1 LNNRGNLSF
10 VAAALRKILVVEDEP
25 LMASLLAQSLKTA
38 NFSVETAEDAGKARK
53 AIDRFDPDILLLDI
67 SLGDGPS
74 GIHLAHAI
82 HETRPDI
89 AILIL
94 TKHPDAKS
102 ATAEGLDLPPNVGFL
117 RKHLVN
123 DIQYLLSAIEKVLT
137 DRPEEVRQDQPIDS
151 PISKLGTQ
159 ALRVLNLVAQ
169 GYNNTEIA
177 LRMDLSVKSVERWI
191 ETIYRELGIESKGAI
206 NPRVEAARQYYLIAG
221 ISHRRIE
228 S

>member
-1 LNNRGNLSF
+1 MPGGG
-10 VAAALRKILVVEDEP
+10 RKLLVVEDEP
-25 LMASLLAQSLKTA
+25 LMASLLAESLNAA
-38 NFSVETAEDAGKARK
+38 NFNVETAPDAAKARK
-53 AIDRFDPDILLLDI
+53 VIDRFDPDILLLDI

-74 GIHLAHAI
+74 GVHLAHAI

-102 ATAEGLDLPPNVGFL
+102 ATADGLELPPNVGFL

-123 DIQYLLSAIEKVLT
+123 DMSYLLNAIEKVLT
-137 DRPEEVRQDQPIDS
+137 DRHLEVRQDQPVTS
-151 PISKLGTQ
+151 PIAQLGSQ
-159 ALRVLNLVAQ
+159 AIKVLALVAQ

-177 LRMDLSVKSVERWI
+177 LRMDLSIKSVERWI
-191 ETIYRELGIESKGAI
+191 ETIYRELNIDSKGAI

-221 ISHRRIE
+221 ISHRTID

>member
-1 LNNRGNLSF
+1 MPGTE
-10 VAAALRKILVVEDEP
+10 RKLLVVEDEP
-25 LMASLLAQSLKTA
+25 LMASLLAESLSAA
-38 NFSVETAEDAGKARK
+38 NFTVETAPDAAKARK

-74 GIHLAHAI
+74 GVHLAHAV

-102 ATAEGLDLPPNVGFL
+102 ATADSLDLPPNVGFL

-123 DIQYLLSAIEKVLT
+123 DVSYLLTAIEKVLT
-137 DRPEEVRQDQPIDS
+137 DRHAEVRQDEPLAS
-151 PISKLGTQ
+151 PIAQLGNQ
-159 ALRVLNLVAQ
+159 AMKVLNLVAQ

-177 LRMDLSVKSVERWI
+177 SRMNLSVKSVERWV
-191 ETIYRELGIESKGAI
+191 ETIYRELKLDSRGAI

-221 ISHRRIE
+221 ISQRTID

>member
-1 LNNRGNLSF
+1 MPGGG
-10 VAAALRKILVVEDEP
+10 RKLLVVEDEP
-25 LMASLLAQSLKTA
+25 LMASLLAESLNAA
-38 NFSVETAEDAGKARK
+38 NFNVETAPDAAKARK
-53 AIDRFDPDILLLDI
+53 VIDRFDPDILLLDI

-74 GIHLAHAI
+74 GVHLAHAV

-102 ATAEGLDLPPNVGFL
+102 ATSDGLDLPPNVGFL

-123 DIQYLLSAIEKVLT
+123 DISYLLNAIEKVLT
-137 DRPEEVRQDQPIDS
+137 DRHSEVRQDQPVTS
-151 PISKLGTQ
+151 PIAQLSSQ
-159 ALRVLNLVAQ
+159 AIKVLTLVAQ

-177 LRMDLSVKSVERWI
+177 TRMDLSIKSVERWI
-191 ETIYRELGIESKGAI
+191 ETIYRELNIDSKGAI

-221 ISHRRIE
+221 ISQRTID

>member
-1 LNNRGNLSF
+1 MLGGG
-10 VAAALRKILVVEDEP
+10 RKLLVVEDEP
-25 LMASLLAQSLKTA
+25 LMASLLAESLNAA
-38 NFSVETAEDAGKARK
+38 NFNVETAPDAAKARK
-53 AIDRFDPDILLLDI
+53 VIDRFDPDILLLDI

-74 GIHLAHAI
+74 GVHLAHAV

-102 ATAEGLDLPPNVGFL
+102 ATADGLELPPNIGFL

-123 DIQYLLSAIEKVLT
+123 DMSYLLNAIEKVLT
-137 DRPEEVRQDQPIDS
+137 DRHSEVRQDQPVTS
-151 PISKLGTQ
+151 PIAQLGSQ
-159 ALRVLNLVAQ
+159 AIKVLALVAQ

-191 ETIYRELGIESKGAI
+191 ENIYRELNIDSKGAI

-221 ISHRRIE
+221 ISHRTID

>member
-1 LNNRGNLSF
+1 MPGGG
-10 VAAALRKILVVEDEP
+10 RKLLVVEDEP
-25 LMASLLAQSLKTA
+25 LMASLLAESLTAA
-38 NFSVETAEDAGKARK
+38 NFNVETAPDAAKARK
-53 AIDRFDPDILLLDI
+53 VIDRFDPDILLLDI

-74 GIHLAHAI
+74 GVHLAHAV

-102 ATAEGLDLPPNVGFL
+102 ATADGLDLPPNVGFL

-123 DIQYLLSAIEKVLT
+123 DMSYLLNAIEKVLT
-137 DRPEEVRQDQPIDS
+137 DRHSEVRQDQPVTS
-151 PISKLGTQ
+151 PIAQLSSQ
-159 ALRVLNLVAQ
+159 AIKVLALVAK

-177 LRMDLSVKSVERWI
+177 LRMDLSIKSVERWI
-191 ETIYRELGIESKGAI
+191 ETIYRELNIDSKGAI

-221 ISHRRIE
+221 ISHRTID

>member
-1 LNNRGNLSF
+1 MLGGG
-10 VAAALRKILVVEDEP
+10 RKLLVVEDES
-25 LMASLLAQSLKTA
+25 LMASLLAESLNAA
-38 NFSVETAEDAGKARK
+38 NFNVETAPDAAKARK
-53 AIDRFDPDILLLDI
+53 VIDRFDPDILLLDI

-74 GIHLAHAI
+74 GVHLAHAV

-102 ATAEGLDLPPNVGFL
+102 ATSDGLDLPPNVGFL

-123 DIQYLLSAIEKVLT
+123 DISYLLNAIEKVLT
-137 DRPEEVRQDQPIDS
+137 DRHSEVRQDQPVTS
-151 PISKLGTQ
+151 PIAQLSSQ
-159 ALRVLNLVAQ
+159 AIKVLALVAQ

-177 LRMDLSVKSVERWI
+177 TRMDLSIKSVERWI
-191 ETIYRELGIESKGAI
+191 ETIYRELNIDSKGAI

-221 ISHRRIE
+221 ISQRTID

>member
-1 LNNRGNLSF
+1 MPG
-10 VAAALRKILVVEDEP
+10 AGRKLLVVEDEP
-25 LMASLLAQSLKTA
+25 LMASLLAESLSAA
-38 NFSVETAEDAGKARK
+38 NFIVETAPDAAKARRVL
-53 AIDRFDPDILLLDI
+53 DRFDPDILLLDI

-74 GIHLAHAI
+74 GVHLAHAV

-102 ATAEGLDLPPNVGFL
+102 ATADGLDLPPNVGFL

-123 DIQYLLSAIEKVLT
+123 DMSYLLNAIEKVLT
-137 DRPEEVRQDQPIDS
+137 DRHSEVRQDQPVTS
-151 PISKLGTQ
+151 PIAQLGSQ
-159 ALRVLNLVAQ
+159 AIKVLALVAQ

-177 LRMDLSVKSVERWI
+177 LRMDLSIKSVERWI
-191 ETIYRELGIESKGAI
+191 ETIYRELQIDSKGAI

-221 ISHRRIE
+221 ISHRAID

>member
-1 LNNRGNLSF
+1 MPGGG
-10 VAAALRKILVVEDEP
+10 RKLLVVEDEP
-25 LMASLLAQSLKTA
+25 LMASLLAESLSAA
-38 NFSVETAEDAGKARK
+38 NFKVETAPDAAKARRVL
-53 AIDRFDPDILLLDI
+53 DRFDPDILLLDI

-74 GIHLAHAI
+74 GVHLAHAI

-102 ATAEGLDLPPNVGFL
+102 ATSDGLDLPPNVGFL

-123 DIQYLLSAIEKVLT
+123 DISYLLNAIEKVLN
-137 DRPEEVRQDQPIDS
+137 DRHSEVRQDQPVTS
-151 PISKLGTQ
+151 PIAQLGSQ
-159 ALRVLNLVAQ
+159 AIKVLALVAQ

-177 LRMDLSVKSVERWI
+177 LRMDLSIKSVERWI
-191 ETIYRELGIESKGAI
+191 ETIYRELQIDSKGAI

-221 ISHRRIE
+221 ISHRAIE

>member
-1 LNNRGNLSF
+1 VYSTN
-10 VAAALRKILVVEDEP
+10 RKILVVEDEP
-25 LMASLLAQSLKTA
+25 LMASLLAQSLVEA
-38 NFSVETAEDAGKARK
+38 NFIVETAPDAAQARK
-53 AIDRFDPDILLLDI
+53 AIDHFDPDILLLDI

-82 HETRPDI
+82 NETRPDI

-123 DIQYLLSAIEKVLT
+123 DMQYLLNAIEKVLT
-137 DRPEEVRQDQPIDS
+137 DRPEEVRQDEAVSS
-151 PISKLGTQ
+151 PISQLTSQ
-159 ALRVLNLVAQ
+159 ALKVLDLVAK

-191 ETIYRELGIESKGAI
+191 ETIYRELQIESKGAI

-228 S
+228 Q

>member
-1 LNNRGNLSF
+1 MPGANRKL
-10 VAAALRKILVVEDEP
+10 LVVEDEP
-25 LMASLLAQSLKTA
+25 LMASLLSQSLTAA
-38 NFSVETAEDAGKARK
+38 NFQVETASNAAAARK
-53 AIDRFDPDILLLDI
+53 VIDRFDPDILLLDI

-102 ATAEGLDLPPNVGFL
+102 ATADGLDLPPRVGFL

-123 DIQYLLSAIEKVLT
+123 DLDYLISAIEMVLT
-137 DRPEEVRQDQPIDS
+137 DRPQEVRQDQSTDNPLI
-151 PISKLGTQ
+151 KLGPQ
-159 ALRVLNLVAQ
+159 ALKVFAFMAQ

-191 ETIYRELGIESKGAI
+191 ETIYKELSIESKGSI
-206 NPRVEAARQYYLIAG
+206 NPRVEAARRYYLIAG
-221 ISHRRIE
+221 ISERSID
-228 S
+228 

>member
-1 LNNRGNLSF
+1 MPG
-10 VAAALRKILVVEDEP
+10 AGRKLLVVEDEP
-25 LMASLLAQSLKTA
+25 LMASLLAESLSAA
-38 NFSVETAEDAGKARK
+38 NFKVETAADAAKARK
-53 AIDRFDPDILLLDI
+53 VIDRFDPDILLLDI

-74 GIHLAHAI
+74 GVHLAHVV

-89 AILIL
+89 AMLIL

-102 ATAEGLDLPPNVGFL
+102 ATADGLDLPPNVGFL

-123 DIQYLLSAIEKVLT
+123 DMSYLLNAIEKVLT
-137 DRPEEVRQDQPIDS
+137 DRHAEVRQDEPVTS
-151 PISKLGTQ
+151 PITQLGSQ
-159 ALRVLNLVAQ
+159 ATKVLALVAQ

-177 LRMDLSVKSVERWI
+177 IRMDLSVKSVERWI
-191 ETIYRELGIESKGAI
+191 ETIYRELQIDSRGGI

-221 ISHRRIE
+221 ISHRRID

>member
-1 LNNRGNLSF
+1 
-10 VAAALRKILVVEDEP
+10 
-25 LMASLLAQSLKTA
+25 MASLLAESLTAA
-38 NFSVETAEDAGKARK
+38 NFKVETALDAGKARR

-74 GIHLAHAI
+74 GVHLAHAVN
-82 HETRPDI
+82 ETRPDI

-102 ATAEGLDLPPNVGFL
+102 ATADGLDLPPNVGFL

-123 DIQYLLSAIEKVLT
+123 DVSYLLTAIEKVLT
-137 DRPEEVRQDQPIDS
+137 DRYAEVRQDEPLTS
-151 PISKLGTQ
+151 PIAQLGSQ
-159 ALRVLNLVAQ
+159 ATKVLNLVAE

-177 LRMDLSVKSVERWI
+177 SRMNLSVKSVERWV
-191 ETIYRELGIESKGAI
+191 ETIYRELKIDSKGAI

-221 ISHRRIE
+221 ISQRTID

>member
-1 LNNRGNLSF
+1 MP
-10 VAAALRKILVVEDEP
+10 VAGRKLLVVEDEP
-25 LMASLLAQSLKTA
+25 LMASLLAESLTAA
-38 NFSVETAEDAGKARK
+38 NFKVETAPDAAKARK
-53 AIDRFDPDILLLDI
+53 VIDSFDPDILLLDI

-74 GIHLAHAI
+74 GVHLAHAV

-123 DIQYLLSAIEKVLT
+123 DMSYLLNAIEKVLN
-137 DRPEEVRQDQPIDS
+137 DRHAEVRQDQPVTS
-151 PISKLGTQ
+151 PIAQMGSQ
-159 ALRVLNLVAQ
+159 AIKVLNLVAQ

-191 ETIYRELGIESKGAI
+191 ETIYRELKIDSKGAI

-221 ISHRRIE
+221 ITHRTID

>member
-1 LNNRGNLSF
+1 MQGTE
-10 VAAALRKILVVEDEP
+10 RKLLVVEDEP
-25 LMASLLAQSLKTA
+25 LMASLLAESLSAA
-38 NFSVETAEDAGKARK
+38 NFKVETAPNAAKARK
-53 AIDRFDPDILLLDI
+53 TIDRFDPDILLLDI

-74 GIHLAHAI
+74 GVHLAHAV

-102 ATAEGLDLPPNVGFL
+102 ATADSLDLPPNVGFL

-123 DIQYLLSAIEKVLT
+123 DVSYLLTAIDKVLT
-137 DRPEEVRQDQPIDS
+137 DRHAEVRQDEPLTN
-151 PISKLGTQ
+151 PLGQLGNQ
-159 ALRVLNLVAQ
+159 AMRVLNLVAQ
-169 GYNNTEIA
+169 GYNNSEIA
-177 LRMDLSVKSVERWI
+177 SRMNLSVKSVERWL
-191 ETIYRELGIESKGAI
+191 ETIYRELKIDSRGAI

-221 ISHRRIE
+221 ISQRTID

>member
-1 LNNRGNLSF
+1 MPGGG
-10 VAAALRKILVVEDEP
+10 RKLLVVEDEP
-25 LMASLLAQSLKTA
+25 LMASLLAESLNAA
-38 NFSVETAEDAGKARK
+38 NFNVETAPDAAKARK
-53 AIDRFDPDILLLDI
+53 VIDRFDPDILLLDI

-74 GIHLAHAI
+74 GVHLAHAV

-102 ATAEGLDLPPNVGFL
+102 ATADGLELPPNVGFL

-123 DIQYLLSAIEKVLT
+123 DMSYLLNAIEKVLT
-137 DRPEEVRQDQPIDS
+137 DRHSEVRQDQPVTS
-151 PISKLGTQ
+151 PIAQLGSQ
-159 ALRVLNLVAQ
+159 AIKVLALVAQ

-177 LRMDLSVKSVERWI
+177 LRMDLSIKSVERWI
-191 ETIYRELGIESKGAI
+191 ETIYRELNIDSKGAI

-221 ISHRRIE
+221 ISQRTID

>member
-1 LNNRGNLSF
+1 
-10 VAAALRKILVVEDEP
+10 
-25 LMASLLAQSLKTA
+25 MASLLAESLTAA
-38 NFSVETAEDAGKARK
+38 NFKVETAPDAAKARK
-53 AIDRFDPDILLLDI
+53 VIDRFDPDILLLDI

-74 GIHLAHAI
+74 GVHLAHAV

-102 ATAEGLDLPPNVGFL
+102 ATADGLDLPPNVGFL

-123 DIQYLLSAIEKVLT
+123 DMSYLLNAIEKVLN
-137 DRPEEVRQDQPIDS
+137 DRHAEVRQDQPVTS
-151 PISKLGTQ
+151 PIARLGSQ
-159 ALRVLNLVAQ
+159 AIKVLNLVAQ

-191 ETIYRELGIESKGAI
+191 ETIYRELKIDSKGAI

-221 ISHRRIE
+221 ITHRTID

>member
-1 LNNRGNLSF
+1 MPG
-10 VAAALRKILVVEDEP
+10 VGRKLLVVEDEP
-25 LMASLLAQSLKTA
+25 LMASLLAESLNAA
-38 NFSVETAEDAGKARK
+38 NFNVEIAPDAAKARK
-53 AIDRFDPDILLLDI
+53 VIDRFDPDILLLDI

-74 GIHLAHAI
+74 GVHLAHAV

-102 ATAEGLDLPPNVGFL
+102 ATADGLELPPNVGFL

-123 DIQYLLSAIEKVLT
+123 DMSYLLNAIEKVLT
-137 DRPEEVRQDQPIDS
+137 DRHSEVRQDQPVTS
-151 PISKLGTQ
+151 PIAQLGSQ
-159 ALRVLNLVAQ
+159 AIKVLALVAQ

-177 LRMDLSVKSVERWI
+177 LRMDLSIKSVERWI
-191 ETIYRELGIESKGAI
+191 ETIYRELNIDSKGAI

-221 ISHRRIE
+221 ISQRTID

>member
-1 LNNRGNLSF
+1 MPG
-10 VAAALRKILVVEDEP
+10 VGRKLLVVEDEP
-25 LMASLLAQSLKTA
+25 LMASLLAESLNAA
-38 NFSVETAEDAGKARK
+38 NFNVEIAPDAAKARK
-53 AIDRFDPDILLLDI
+53 VIDRFDPDILLLDI

-74 GIHLAHAI
+74 GVHLAHAV

-102 ATAEGLDLPPNVGFL
+102 ATADGLELPPNVGFL

-123 DIQYLLSAIEKVLT
+123 DMSYLLNAIEKVLT
-137 DRPEEVRQDQPIDS
+137 DRHSEVRQDQPVTS
-151 PISKLGTQ
+151 PIARLGSQ
-159 ALRVLNLVAQ
+159 AIKVLALVAQ

-177 LRMDLSVKSVERWI
+177 LRMDLSIKSVERWI
-191 ETIYRELGIESKGAI
+191 ETIYRELQIDSKGAI

-221 ISHRRIE
+221 ISHRAFD

>member
-1 LNNRGNLSF
+1 MPGGG
-10 VAAALRKILVVEDEP
+10 RKLLVVEDEP
-25 LMASLLAQSLKTA
+25 LMASLLAESLNAA
-38 NFSVETAEDAGKARK
+38 NFNVETAPDAAKARK
-53 AIDRFDPDILLLDI
+53 VIDRFDPDILLLDI

-74 GIHLAHAI
+74 GVHLAHAV

-102 ATAEGLDLPPNVGFL
+102 ATSDGLDLPPNVGFL

-123 DIQYLLSAIEKVLT
+123 DISYLLNAIEKVLT
-137 DRPEEVRQDQPIDS
+137 DRHSEVRQDQPVTS
-151 PISKLGTQ
+151 PIAQLSSQ
-159 ALRVLNLVAQ
+159 AIKVLALVAQ

-177 LRMDLSVKSVERWI
+177 TRMDLSIKSVERWI
-191 ETIYRELGIESKGAI
+191 ETIYRELNIDSKGAI

-221 ISHRRIE
+221 ISQRTID

>member
-1 LNNRGNLSF
+1 MSGTE
-10 VAAALRKILVVEDEP
+10 RKLLVVEDEP
-25 LMASLLAQSLKTA
+25 LMASLLAESLSAA
-38 NFSVETAEDAGKARK
+38 NFKVETAPDAAKARK
-53 AIDRFDPDILLLDI
+53 TIDRFDPDILLLDI

-74 GIHLAHAI
+74 GVHLAHAV

-102 ATAEGLDLPPNVGFL
+102 ATADSLDLPPNVGFL

-123 DIQYLLSAIEKVLT
+123 DVSYLLTAIEKVLT
-137 DRPEEVRQDQPIDS
+137 DRHAEVRQDEPLNS
-151 PISKLGTQ
+151 PIAHLGNQ
-159 ALRVLNLVAQ
+159 AMKVLNLVAQ

-177 LRMDLSVKSVERWI
+177 SRMNLSVKSVERWL
-191 ETIYRELGIESKGAI
+191 ETIYRELKIDSKGAI

-221 ISHRRIE
+221 ISQRTID